1 MLYRLF
7 RKSRTY
13 NKMVRWSV
21 ARHPIEEP
29 FLRQETWEEDPG
41 RLQNTA
47 VTWFLSSPFIIRVP
61 FFLLFGFG
69 KGALK

>member
-13 NKMVRWSV
+13 NKMVRRSV

-29 FLRQETWEEDPG
+29 FVRKETWEEGPG
-41 RLQNTA
+41 RLLNTT
-47 VTWFLSSPFIIRVP
+47 VKPYSLGFRVP
-61 FFLLFGFG
+61 E
-69 KGALK
+69 